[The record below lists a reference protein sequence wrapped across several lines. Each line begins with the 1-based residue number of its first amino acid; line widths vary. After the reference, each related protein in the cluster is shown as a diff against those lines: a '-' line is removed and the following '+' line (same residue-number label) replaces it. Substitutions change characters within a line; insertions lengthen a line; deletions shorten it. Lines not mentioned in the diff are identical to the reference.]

1 MGVVKQRVRFTFPGT
16 IVSEPIIWKL
26 GHDYQIITSL
36 RRADVQASEGWVVL
50 ELTGDEKEIQ
60 RGLAWVSSAGV
71 RVDPVIGDVIEG

>member
-36 RRADVQASEGWVVL
+36 RRADVQAGEGWVVL